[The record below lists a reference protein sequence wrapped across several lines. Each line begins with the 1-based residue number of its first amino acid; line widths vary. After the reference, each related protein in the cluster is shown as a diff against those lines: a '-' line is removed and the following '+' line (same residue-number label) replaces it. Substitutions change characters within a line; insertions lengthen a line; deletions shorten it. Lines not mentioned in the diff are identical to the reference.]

1 MTKEVM
7 YPINQSNSIYTT
19 IRKGA
24 SPSRSSLHTDIGWV
38 VT

>member
-1 MTKEVM
+1 MTNEVV

>member
-19 IRKGA
+19 IGKGA
-24 SPSRSSLHTDIGWV
+24 SPRQSSLHTDIGWV